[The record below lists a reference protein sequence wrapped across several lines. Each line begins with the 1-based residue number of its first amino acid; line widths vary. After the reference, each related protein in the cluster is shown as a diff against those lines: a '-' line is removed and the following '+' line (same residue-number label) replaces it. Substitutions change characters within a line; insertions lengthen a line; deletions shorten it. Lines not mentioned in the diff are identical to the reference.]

1 MQILENTAR
10 FDKLALLR
18 GLEPLIIQHFQ
29 QAGPLLLSYPG
40 TYAIIEGS
48 KGLCVLY
55 VYIELRGR
63 FIVIIPTYCGVCDV
77 EKVFRYYFKTLT
89 NKVAELIRLKGLE
102 DRMDEEYIKESLILE
117 GRVCFTRFEDFDNAL
132 YALAGNYGGEPD
144 CYKVPSEYVIANP
157 ILGSKTVKVRHLD
170 GRKST
175 EGLEGIVVG
184 LTHLD
189 AELAIDS
196 CKGLYDLIY
205 NYAGMLADNFVS
217 LNCAQI
223 NSRVQVA
230 YVADNQNLA
239 NSAEAV
245 LKDLYNGKP
254 FKVLTQD
261 ILNKLTIS
269 PVVAAGSND
278 TIISL
283 IEAHATILSDFWA
296 ELGIA
301 YNGNRKRQYI
311 NNAEAAMDTGALSL
325 NIDSIINSIK
335 SGLDRVN
342 ELFGTNISVEVDEN
356 ALENMMNGTVEI
368 EGSGVAPSLDP
379 EVPEDN
385 DKGVKD
391 NDKDG
396 EKLSNIGES
405 DDNDD

>member
-1 MQILENTAR
+1 MVN
-10 FDKLALLR
+10 
-18 GLEPLIIQHFQ
+18 
-29 QAGPLLLSYPG
+29 
-40 TYAIIEGS
+40 
-48 KGLCVLY
+48 
-55 VYIELRGR
+55 
-63 FIVIIPTYCGVCDV
+63 IPTYSGVCDV

-102 DRMDEEYIKESLILE
+102 ERMDEEYIKESLILE

-144 CYKVPSEYVIANP
+144 CYKIPTQYVIANP
-157 ILGSKTVKVRHLD
+157 VLGSKTVTVRHLD
-170 GRKST
+170 GRQT
-175 EGLEGIVVG
+175 VEGLEGIVVG

-189 AELAIDS
+189 AELDIDS
-196 CKGLYDLIY
+196 CKGLYELIY

-230 YVADNQNLA
+230 YIADNQNMA

-261 ILNKLTIS
+261 ILNKLTVS
-269 PVVAAGSND
+269 PVVAAGSNN

-283 IEAHATILSDFWA
+283 IEAHATILSDFWS

-325 NIDSIINSIK
+325 NIDSIINSIRD
-335 SGLDRVN
+335 GLDRVN
-342 ELFGTNISVEVDEN
+342 ELFGTSIEVEVDEN
-356 ALENMMNGTVEI
+356 ALKNAMNGNAEI
-368 EGSGVAPSLDP
+368 SDNLGADPSLPDDKKI
-379 EVPEDN
+379 EV
-385 DKGVKD
+385 
-391 NDKDG
+391 
-396 EKLSNIGES
+396 
-405 DDNDD
+405 DDNAADPDEPAAAEGVDDDDKNT

>member
-1 MQILENTAR
+1 M
-10 FDKLALLR
+10 
-18 GLEPLIIQHFQ
+18 LII
-29 QAGPLLLSYPG
+29 PKYS
-40 TYAIIEGS
+40 
-48 KGLCVLY
+48 
-55 VYIELRGR
+55 
-63 FIVIIPTYCGVCDV
+63 GVCDV
-77 EKVFRYYFKTLT
+77 EKVFQYYFKTLT
-89 NKVAELIRLKGLE
+89 NKVAELIRLEGLE
-102 DRMDEEYIKESLILE
+102 ERMDEEYIKECLILE

-144 CYKVPSEYVIANP
+144 CYKVPTQYVIANP
-157 ILGSKTVKVRHLD
+157 VLGSKVVTVRHLD
-170 GRKST
+170 GRQT
-175 EGLEGIVVG
+175 VEGLDGIVVG

-205 NYAGMLADNFVS
+205 NYSGMLADNFVS

-230 YVADNQNLA
+230 YIADNQNMA

-261 ILNKLTIS
+261 ILNKLTVS
-269 PVVAAGSND
+269 PVVASGANN

-283 IEAHATILSDFWA
+283 IEAHATILSDFWS

-356 ALENMMNGTVEI
+356 ALENMMNGAAEI
-368 EGSGVAPSLDP
+368 IEDSGAAPSLPDDKKI
-379 EVPEDN
+379 EV
-385 DKGVKD
+385 
-391 NDKDG
+391 
-396 EKLSNIGES
+396 
-405 DDNDD
+405 DDNAADLGADPAGTEGGKADDKNEE

>member
-1 MQILENTAR
+1 M
-10 FDKLALLR
+10 ALLR
-18 GLEPLIIQHFQ
+18 GLDPAIIQQFQ
-29 QAGPLLLSYPG
+29 QAGPLLLSSPG
-40 TYAIIEGS
+40 AYAIIVGS
-48 KGLCVLY
+48 KGLCVIY

-89 NKVAELIRLKGLE
+89 NKVAELIRLKDLE
-102 DRMDEEYIKESLILE
+102 ERMDEEYIKESLILE
-117 GRVCFTRFEDFDNAL
+117 GRVCFTRFEKFDNAL
-132 YALAGNYGGEPD
+132 YALTGDYGGETD
-144 CYKVPSEYVIANP
+144 CYDIPTQYVIANK
-157 ILGSKTVKVRHLD
+157 ILGSKMVTVRHLD
-170 GRKST
+170 GRQT
-175 EGLEGIVVG
+175 VEGLDGIVVG

-189 AELAIDS
+189 AELVTAS

-230 YVADNQNLA
+230 YIADNQNMA

-261 ILNKLTIS
+261 ILNKLTVS
-269 PVVAAGSND
+269 PVVASGSNN

-283 IEAHATILSDFWA
+283 IEAHATILSDFWS

-311 NNAEAAMDTGALSL
+311 NNAETNMDTGALSL

-356 ALENMMNGTVEI
+356 ALENIMNGTAEI
-368 EGSGVAPSLDP
+368 EGSGAAPSLPDDKKI
-379 EVPEDN
+379 EV
-385 DKGVKD
+385 
-391 NDKDG
+391 
-396 EKLSNIGES
+396 
-405 DDNDD
+405 DDNAADPGADPAGTEGGKADDKNEV

>member
-1 MQILENTAR
+1 M
-10 FDKLALLR
+10 
-18 GLEPLIIQHFQ
+18 LII
-29 QAGPLLLSYPG
+29 PKYS
-40 TYAIIEGS
+40 
-48 KGLCVLY
+48 
-55 VYIELRGR
+55 
-63 FIVIIPTYCGVCDV
+63 GVCDV
-77 EKVFRYYFKTLT
+77 EKVFQYYFKTLT

-102 DRMDEEYIKESLILE
+102 ERMDEEYIKESLILE
-117 GRVCFTRFEDFDNAL
+117 GRVCFTRFEDFNNAL
-132 YALAGNYGGEPD
+132 YALTGNYGGGPD
-144 CYKVPSEYVIANP
+144 CYKIPTRYVIANP
-157 ILGSKTVKVRHLD
+157 VLGSKTVTVRHLD
-170 GRKST
+170 GRQT
-175 EGLEGIVVG
+175 VEGLDGIVVG

-230 YVADNQNLA
+230 YIADNQNMA

-261 ILNKLTIS
+261 ILNKLTVS
-269 PVVAAGSND
+269 PVVAAGSNN

-283 IEAHATILSDFWA
+283 IEAHATILSDFWS

-311 NNAEAAMDTGALSL
+311 NNAETNMDTGALSL

-342 ELFGTNISVEVDEN
+342 ELFGTNLSVEVDEN
-356 ALENMMNGTVEI
+356 ALKNMMNGTAEI
-368 EGSGVAPSLDP
+368 SDSGTAPALPD
-379 EVPEDN
+379 D
-385 DKGVKD
+385 
-391 NDKDG
+391 
-396 EKLSNIGES
+396 EKIKV
-405 DDNDD
+405 DDNPADPAGTEGGEADDKNEK

>member
-1 MQILENTAR
+1 M
-10 FDKLALLR
+10 R
-18 GLEPLIIQHFQ
+18 GLDPAIIQQFQ
-29 QAGPLLLSYPG
+29 QAGPLLLSSPG
-40 TYAIIEGS
+40 AYAIIVGS
-48 KGLCVLY
+48 KGLRVIY

-63 FIVIIPTYCGVCDV
+63 FIVIIPIYGGVCDV

-102 DRMDEEYIKESLILE
+102 ERMDEEYIKECLILE
-117 GRVCFTRFEDFDNAL
+117 GRVCFTRFENFDNAL
-132 YALAGNYGGEPD
+132 YALDGNYGGETD
-144 CYKVPSEYVIANP
+144 CYKIPTEYIISNP
-157 ILGSKTVKVRHLD
+157 VLGSKTVKVRHLN
-170 GRKST
+170 GRQT
-175 EGLEGIVVG
+175 VEGLDGIVVG

-189 AELAIDS
+189 AELSVDG
-196 CKGLYDLIY
+196 CKKGLYDLIY
-205 NYAGMLADNFVS
+205 NYSGMLADNFVS

-239 NSAEAV
+239 NSAESV
-245 LKDLYNGKP
+245 LKDLYAGKP

-261 ILNKLTIS
+261 ILNKLTVS
-269 PVVAAGSND
+269 PVVAAGAND

-283 IEAHATILSDFWA
+283 IEAHATILSDFWS

-301 YNGNRKRQYI
+301 YNGNKKRQYI

-368 EGSGVAPSLDP
+368 EGSGAAPSLPD
-379 EVPEDN
+379 D
-385 DKGVKD
+385 DKIKV
-391 NDKDG
+391 
-396 EKLSNIGES
+396 
-405 DDNDD
+405 DDNAADPAGTEGGKADDKNEE

>member
-1 MQILENTAR
+1 M
-10 FDKLALLR
+10 
-18 GLEPLIIQHFQ
+18 
-29 QAGPLLLSYPG
+29 
-40 TYAIIEGS
+40 
-48 KGLCVLY
+48 
-55 VYIELRGR
+55 
-63 FIVIIPTYCGVCDV
+63 VIIPTYSGVCDV
-77 EKVFRYYFKTLT
+77 ENVFRYYFKTLT
-89 NKVAELIRLKGLE
+89 NKVAELIRLEGLE
-102 DRMDEEYIKESLILE
+102 ERMDEEYIKEGLILE
-117 GRVCFTRFEDFDNAL
+117 GRVCFTRFEAFDNEL
-132 YALAGNYGGEPD
+132 YALTGNYGGEPD
-144 CYKVPSEYVIANP
+144 CYKVPTQYVIANP
-157 ILGSKTVKVRHLD
+157 VLGSKVVTVRHLD
-170 GRKST
+170 GRQT
-175 EGLEGIVVG
+175 VEGLDGIVVG

-189 AELAIDS
+189 AELASDS

-205 NYAGMLADNFVS
+205 NYSGMLADNFVS

-230 YVADNQNLA
+230 YIADNQNMA

-261 ILNKLTIS
+261 ILNKLTVS

-283 IEAHATILSDFWA
+283 IEAHATILSDFWS

-356 ALENMMNGTVEI
+356 ALENMMNGAAEI
-368 EGSGVAPSLDP
+368 IEDSGAAPSLPD
-379 EVPEDN
+379 
-385 DKGVKD
+385 DKEIKV
-391 NDKDG
+391 
-396 EKLSNIGES
+396 
-405 DDNDD
+405 DDNAADQGTDLAGVEGGEADDQNKE

>member
-1 MQILENTAR
+1 M
-10 FDKLALLR
+10 
-18 GLEPLIIQHFQ
+18 II
-29 QAGPLLLSYPG
+29 S
-40 TYAIIEGS
+40 TYS
-48 KGLCVLY
+48 
-55 VYIELRGR
+55 
-63 FIVIIPTYCGVCDV
+63 GVCDV
-77 EKVFRYYFKTLT
+77 EKVFRYYFKSLT
-89 NKVAELIRLKGLE
+89 NKVAELIRLNGLE
-102 DRMDEEYIKESLILE
+102 ERMDEEYIKECLILE
-117 GRVCFTRFEDFDNAL
+117 GRVCFTRFENFDNAL
-132 YALAGNYGGEPD
+132 YALDGNYGGEPD
-144 CYKVPSEYVIANP
+144 CYKIPTEYIISNP
-157 ILGSKTVKVRHLD
+157 VLGSKTAKVRHLD
-170 GRKST
+170 GRQT
-175 EGLEGIVVG
+175 VEGLDGIVVG

-189 AELAIDS
+189 AELAVDG
-196 CKGLYDLIY
+196 CKKGLYDLIY
-205 NYAGMLADNFVS
+205 NYSGMLADNFVS

-230 YVADNQNLA
+230 YIADNQNMA

-245 LKDLYNGKP
+245 LKDLYAGKP

-261 ILNKLTIS
+261 ILNKLTVS

-283 IEAHATILSDFWA
+283 IEAHATILSDFWS

-368 EGSGVAPSLDP
+368 EGSGAAPSLPDDKKI
-379 EVPEDN
+379 EV
-385 DKGVKD
+385 
-391 NDKDG
+391 
-396 EKLSNIGES
+396 
-405 DDNDD
+405 DDNAADPAGAKGADDDVKNEE

>member
-1 MQILENTAR
+1 MM
-10 FDKLALLR
+10 
-18 GLEPLIIQHFQ
+18 
-29 QAGPLLLSYPG
+29 
-40 TYAIIEGS
+40 
-48 KGLCVLY
+48 
-55 VYIELRGR
+55 
-63 FIVIIPTYCGVCDV
+63 IIPTYSGVCDV
-77 EKVFRYYFKTLT
+77 DKVFRYYFKTLT
-89 NKVAELIRLKGLE
+89 NKVAELIRLKDLE
-102 DRMDEEYIKESLILE
+102 ERMDEEYIKESLILE
-117 GRVCFTRFEDFDNAL
+117 GRVCFTRFEKFDNGL
-132 YALAGNYGGEPD
+132 YALTGDYGGETD
-144 CYKVPSEYVIANP
+144 CYEIPTQYVIANK
-157 ILGSKTVKVRHLD
+157 ILGSKMVTVRHLD
-170 GRKST
+170 GRQT
-175 EGLEGIVVG
+175 VEGLDGIVVG

-189 AELAIDS
+189 AELVTAS

-245 LKDLYNGKP
+245 LKDLYAGKP

-261 ILNKLTIS
+261 ILNKLTVS
-269 PVVAAGSND
+269 PVVASGSNN

-283 IEAHATILSDFWA
+283 IEAHATILSDFWS

-311 NNAEAAMDTGALSL
+311 NNAETNMDTGALSL

-356 ALENMMNGTVEI
+356 ALENIMNGTAEI
-368 EGSGVAPSLDP
+368 EGSAPDPSL
-379 EVPEDN
+379 
-385 DKGVKD
+385 
-391 NDKDG
+391 
-396 EKLSNIGES
+396 L
-405 DDNDD
+405 DDNSADPDEPAAAEGGENDDQNKE